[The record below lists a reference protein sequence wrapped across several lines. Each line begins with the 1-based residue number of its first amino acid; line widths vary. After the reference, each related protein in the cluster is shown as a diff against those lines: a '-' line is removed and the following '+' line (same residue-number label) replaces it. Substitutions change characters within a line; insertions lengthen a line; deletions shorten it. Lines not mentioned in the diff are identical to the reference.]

1 MAVQKNTHQSTNDFG
16 ALGELI
22 KTHQAGATTHQK
34 EGTMPNSKKT
44 AAAAAS
50 DETMLTPEAI
60 LEKAKAYGFDISQPH
75 PSVGEFVSALN
86 PYGGE
91 LAEEGS
97 RWVLALASN
106 DRENPMPIHDFIVE
120 SYRDPSKFIM
130 RIANNQGNRNA
141 YVIKKIHELVE
152 QSNVVA
158 TENRNLKE
166 EVSRLNAKLQQRP
179 APAAISKD
187 FSNVFEEAME
197 HVDEAMEHVKS
208 EVVSDINEANA
219 ARATPIKVIR
229 QRPTKATQTVPV
241 GAKLMTVRIEEP
253 TFWESATKAVAIGVV
268 TAGAVYGTMRA
279 LEYFFG
285 DDE

>member
-1 MAVQKNTHQSTNDFG
+1 
-16 ALGELI
+16 
-22 KTHQAGATTHQK
+22 
-34 EGTMPNSKKT
+34 MPNSKKT

-60 LEKAKAYGFDISQPH
+60 LEKAKADGFDISQPH
-75 PSVGEFVSALN
+75 PLVKEFVSALN

-97 RWVLALASN
+97 RWVLTLASN

-120 SYRDPSKFIM
+120 SYRDPTRFIM
-130 RIANNQGNRNA
+130 HIANNQGSRNA
-141 YVIKKIHELVE
+141 YVLKKIHELVE

-166 EVSRLNAKLQQRP
+166 EVSRLNAKLHQRP
-179 APAAISKD
+179 APATASED
-187 FSNVFEEAME
+187 FSNEIEEAME
-197 HVDEAMEHVKS
+197 HLKAGVA
-208 EVVSDINEANA
+208 SDISE
-219 ARATPIKVIR
+219 ARATPINVIGR
-229 QRPTKATQTVPV
+229 RPTKAVQTVPV
-241 GAKLMTVRIEEP
+241 GAELMTVRIEEP

-268 TAGAVYGTMRA
+268 TAAAVYGTMRA

>member
-1 MAVQKNTHQSTNDFG
+1 
-16 ALGELI
+16 
-22 KTHQAGATTHQK
+22 
-34 EGTMPNSKKT
+34 MPNSKKT

-50 DETMLTPEAI
+50 DETMPTPELI
-60 LEKAKAYGFDISQPH
+60 LEKAKADGFDISQPH
-75 PSVGEFVSALN
+75 PLVGEFVSALN

-97 RWVLALASN
+97 RWVLTLASN

-120 SYRDPSKFIM
+120 SYRDPTRFIM
-130 RIANNQGNRNA
+130 HIANNQGSRNA
-141 YVIKKIHELVE
+141 SVIKKIHELVE

-166 EVSRLNAKLQQRP
+166 EVSRLNAKLHQRP
-179 APAAISKD
+179 APATASED

-197 HVDEAMEHVKS
+197 HLKAGVA
-208 EVVSDINEANA
+208 SDIIEAK
-219 ARATPIKVIR
+219 ATNVAPIDVISR
-229 QRPTKATQTVPV
+229 RPTKPVTTVPEKV
-241 GAKLMTVRIEEP
+241 KLMTVRVEEP
-253 TFWESATKAVAIGVV
+253 DFWESAAKAVVVGVV
-268 TAGAVYGTMRA
+268 TAGAVYGTIKA

>member
-16 ALGELI
+16 SLGELI

-50 DETMLTPEAI
+50 DETMPTPEAI
-60 LEKAKAYGFDISQPH
+60 LEKAKADGFDITQPH

-97 RWVLALASN
+97 RWVLTLASN

-120 SYRDPSKFIM
+120 SYRDPTRFIM
-130 RIANNQGNRNA
+130 HIANNQGSRNA
-141 YVIKKIHELVE
+141 SVIKKIHELVE

-166 EVSRLNAKLQQRP
+166 EVSRLNAELQQRP
-179 APAAISKD
+179 ALAD
-187 FSNVFEEAME
+187 FTKEME
-197 HVDEAMEHVKS
+197 NAVEHVKT

-241 GAKLMTVRIEEP
+241 GTELLMVRNEEP
-253 TFWESATKAVAIGVV
+253 GFWESAAKAAVTGVV
-268 TAGAVYGTMRA
+268 VGAAVYGTIK
-279 LEYFFG
+279 LCEHFFG
-285 DDE
+285 DDQ

>member
-50 DETMLTPEAI
+50 DETTLTPEMI
-60 LEKAKAYGFDISQPH
+60 LEKAKSIGYDISQAH
-75 PSVGEFVSALN
+75 PLVTEFVSALN
-86 PYGGE
+86 PYGPGR
-91 LAEEGS
+91 EEDGS
-97 RWVLALASN
+97 RWVLTLASN
-106 DRENPMPIHDFIVE
+106 DPENPMPIHDFIVE

-130 RIANNQGNRNA
+130 HIANNQGSRNA
-141 YVIKKIHELVE
+141 HVIKKIHELVE

-166 EVSRLNAKLQQRP
+166 EVSRLNAVLQQRP
-179 APAAISKD
+179 APATASED

-197 HVDEAMEHVKS
+197 HLKVGVA
-208 EVVSDINEANA
+208 SDINEAK
-219 ARATPIKVIR
+219 ATNVAPIDVISR
-229 QRPTKATQTVPV
+229 RPTKPVTTVPEKV
-241 GAKLMTVRIEEP
+241 KLMTVRVEEP
-253 TFWESATKAVAIGVV
+253 TFWETATKAVVTGVV
-268 TAGAVYGTMRA
+268 VGAAAYGTIKA

>member
-1 MAVQKNTHQSTNDFG
+1 MAVQKNSQQSTNDL
-16 ALGELI
+16 AELGELI
-22 KTHQAGATTHQK
+22 KSQQAGATTHQK

-50 DETMLTPEAI
+50 DETMPTPELI
-60 LEKAKAYGFDISQPH
+60 LEKAKADGFDISQPH
-75 PSVGEFVSALN
+75 PLVKEFVSALN
-86 PYGGE
+86 PYGAD
-91 LAEEGS
+91 LAEDGS
-97 RWVLALASN
+97 RWVLTLASN

-120 SYRDPSKFIM
+120 SYRDPTRFIM
-130 RIANNQGNRNA
+130 HIANNQGSRNA
-141 YVIKKIHELVE
+141 SVIKKIHELVE

-166 EVSRLNAKLQQRP
+166 EVSRLNAELQQRP
-179 APAAISKD
+179 ALAD
-187 FSNVFEEAME
+187 FTKEME
-197 HVDEAMEHVKS
+197 NAVEHVKAG
-208 EVVSDINEANA
+208 VASDISE
-219 ARATPIKVIR
+219 ARATPINVIGR
-229 QRPTKATQTVPV
+229 RPTKAVQTVPV
-241 GAKLMTVRIEEP
+241 GAELMTVRIEEP